1 VLPKLFRRCTDYLR
15 TRTPA
20 ETLVHW
26 LRTSGDPDRP
36 EDDAVVIGG
45 RVTVRLSD
53 LIEQRNDEIAFT
65 ADLLDLVFVEK

>member
-1 VLPKLFRRCTDYLR
+1 MD
-15 TRTPA
+15 
-20 ETLVHW
+20 W
-26 LRTSGDPDRP
+26 LRTSGDPGRP